1 VTTSRGR
8 HHTGL
13 QQIAVIANSGL
24 TLRRTCNAIARTVAK
39 ATDMNGCRILHLD
52 LKREYLTTVGAYGLS
67 DLFLRKGPLDAR
79 KSLPEVLAGD
89 IVVVT
94 HAPTDERVQ
103 HPEVAQSQNVL
114 FIAGVPIILG
124 KDTIGE
130 LRIYSK
136 ESRELTEAEKDFLR
150 ASASICAVLL
160 DRAQLAQFKDGIYKS
175 RAKATGVL
183 TLPQPTAYSLRPTEF
198 AHGSEAEFASLLDF
212 YQIEW
217 LYEPRSFPL
226 AWNGAEVSQMF
237 TPDFYLPELDMY
249 IELTTMKQDLITLK
263 NRKVR
268 RLREQYPD
276 INIRLLTKK
285 DFLKLLAKYGYGP
298 MGEAK
303 VEGVGRILYSH
314 TQIQRRV
321 RALARKISRDYAGER
336 IVVIGVL
343 KGVMC
348 FMSDLMQ
355 YISIPVRVDYMDISH
370 YSGNGEVVKVLRD
383 LDSPIGGQHV
393 LMVEDIVDT
402 GMTLNHVLAHL
413 AAHKPASLRVCS
425 LLDRKARRLAN
436 VKLDYIGF
444 DIPDVFVVGYGLDYM
459 GEYRNLPFIGEL
471 KQGWGTNS
479 KAGQL
484 HDGTA

>member
-1 VTTSRGR
+1 
-8 HHTGL
+8 
-13 QQIAVIANSGL
+13 
-24 TLRRTCNAIARTVAK
+24 
-39 ATDMNGCRILHLD
+39 MNGCRVLHLD
-52 LKREYLTTVGAYGLS
+52 SKKEYLTTVGAYGLS

-79 KSLPEVLAGD
+79 KSLPEVLHGEIA
-89 IVVVT
+89 VVT

-103 HPEVAQSQNVL
+103 HPEVAESQNVL

-124 KDTIGE
+124 EDTIGE

-150 ASASICAVLL
+150 ACASICAVLL
-160 DRAQLAQFKDGIYKS
+160 NRAQLAQFKDRIYKKS
-175 RAKATGVL
+175 PAKATGVS
-183 TLPQPTAYSLRPTEF
+183 TLPQMAANPLRPTEF
-198 AHGSEAEFASLLDF
+198 AHESEAEFANLLDF

-285 DFLKLLAKYGYGP
+285 DFLKLLTKYGYASV
-298 MGEAK
+298 GEAK
-303 VEGVGRILYSH
+303 VEGVGRVLYSH

-321 RALARKISRDYAGER
+321 RAIARKISRDYAGER
-336 IVVIGVL
+336 IVIIGVL

-370 YSGNGEVVKVLRD
+370 YSGDGEVVKITRD

-393 LMVEDIVDT
+393 LMIEDIVDT
-402 GMTLNHVLAHL
+402 GMTLNYVLAHL
-413 AAHKPASLRVCS
+413 AAHKPASLHVCS

-436 VKLDYIGF
+436 VKLDYVGF
-444 DIPDVFVVGYGLDYM
+444 EIPDVFVVGYGLDYQ

-471 KQGWGTNS
+471 KQDWGRRS
-479 KAGQL
+479 QEGQQQ
-484 HDGTA
+484 

>member
-160 DRAQLAQFKDGIYKS
+160 DRAQLAQFKDGIYKA
-175 RAKATGVL
+175 RAKATGAL
-183 TLPQPTAYSLRPTEF
+183 TLPQPTAYPLRPTEF
-198 AHGSEAEFASLLDF
+198 AHESEVEFASLLDF

-226 AWNGAEVSQMF
+226 AWNGTEVSQMF

-355 YISIPVRVDYMDISH
+355 YISIPVKVDYMDISH
-370 YSGNGEVVKVLRD
+370 YSGNGEVVKITRD

-436 VKLDYIGF
+436 VKLSYVGF
-444 DIPDVFVVGYGLDYM
+444 EIPDVFVVGYGLDYKD
-459 GEYRNLPFIGEL
+459 EYRNLPFIGEL
-471 KQGWGTNS
+471 KQDWGS
-479 KAGQL
+479 HSQMRQPHERAS
-484 HDGTA
+484 

>member
-1 VTTSRGR
+1 MTTSKGR
-8 HHTGL
+8 HYTGL
-13 QQIAVIANSGL
+13 QQIAVLANSGL
-24 TLRRTCNAIARTVAK
+24 TLRRTCNAIARAVAK
-39 ATDMNGCRILHLD
+39 ATDMSGCRVLLLD
-52 LKREYLTTVGAYGLS
+52 SKKEYLTTVGAYGLS
-67 DLFLRKGPLDAR
+67 DLYLRKGPLDAR
-79 KSLPEVLAGD
+79 KSLPEVLDGN
-89 IVVVT
+89 IVVVS

-103 HPEVAQSQNVL
+103 HPEVAKSQNVL
-114 FIAGVPIILG
+114 FIAGIPVLLG
-124 KDTIGE
+124 EDTIGE

-136 ESRELTEAEKDFLR
+136 ESRELTEEERNFLKS
-150 ASASICAVLL
+150 SANLCAVLL
-160 DRAQLAQFKDGIYKS
+160 DRAQLAQFKDRIYKS
-175 RAKATGVL
+175 RAKAAGVS
-183 TLPQPTAYSLRPTEF
+183 TLPQMVANPLKPTEF
-198 AHGSEAEFASLLDF
+198 AHESEAEFANLLDF
-212 YQIEW
+212 YQLEW

-226 AWNGAEVSQMF
+226 AWNGADVTQMF

-249 IELTTMKQDLITLK
+249 IELTTMKQNLITVK

-285 DFLKLLAKYGYGP
+285 DFLKLLTKYGYGT

-303 VEGVGRILYSH
+303 VEGVGRVLHSH
-314 TQIQRRV
+314 IQIQRRV
-321 RALARKISRDYAGER
+321 RAIARKVSRDYAGER

-370 YSGNGEVVKVLRD
+370 YSGDGEVVKITRD

-402 GMTLNHVLAHL
+402 GMTLNYVLAHL

-436 VKLDYIGF
+436 VKLDYVGF
-444 DIPDVFVVGYGLDYM
+444 EIPDVFVVGYGLDYK

-471 KQGWGTNS
+471 KQDWGGRS
-479 KAGQL
+479 QARQL
-484 HDGTA
+484 HEETS